1 MSMHRKSY
9 SAMFMGSD
17 DLCDLLHAISFS
29 WKEVL
34 ICVVQE
40 MISQSFLVYIFVRD
54 GNGALSSAKP

>member
-1 MSMHRKSY
+1 
-9 SAMFMGSD
+9 MFMGSD